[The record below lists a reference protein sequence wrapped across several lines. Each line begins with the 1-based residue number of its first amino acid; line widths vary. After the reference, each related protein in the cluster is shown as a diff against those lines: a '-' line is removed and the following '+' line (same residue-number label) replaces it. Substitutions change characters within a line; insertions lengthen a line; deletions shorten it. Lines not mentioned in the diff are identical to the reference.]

1 MTPVPEVLPAPPS
14 LRIASSGA
22 GSGRI
27 AGLESF
33 GSVSVTADAT
43 VLALAPGTRLSAVFA
58 HLEEAG
64 IPASAVQLARPDL
77 EDLFLH
83 LTGKS
88 LRDA

>member
-1 MTPVPEVLPAPPS
+1 MCIRDS
-14 LRIASSGA
+14 L
-22 GSGRI
+22 
-27 AGLESF
+27 EQ
-33 GSVSVTADAT
+33 
-43 VLALAPGTRLSAVFA
+43 
-58 HLEEAG
+58 AG